1 MSRKRAHIPLT
12 ELLASALADKLPQA
26 ERDDL
31 RKRKVP
37 AITIIRLFTPDHII
51 LHAWN
56 GPDAWWNLDMRRRG
70 VELKAKDAADTSRA
84 AKAIRLSNSFDEHRR
99 RILAKDRGARPRSR
113 WPKRKLQSR
122 NDLRRE
128 GRHV

>member
-1 MSRKRAHIPLT
+1 MTRKRAHLPLT

-31 RKRKVP
+31 RARKVP
-37 AITIIRLFTPDHII
+37 AGEVIRLFTPDHII
-51 LHAWN
+51 LHAWE

-70 VELKAKDAADTSRA
+70 PELKRKDAADTSKA
-84 AKAIRLSNSFDEHRR
+84 AKAIRLANSFADHRR
-99 RILAKDRGARPRSR
+99 RLLAKDRGEPKPVSR

-122 NDLRRE
+122 NDLRH
-128 GRHV
+128 G